1 MYYVCFGC
9 VCVCIS
15 IHLSLF
21 FPDHTRLTRLYELE
35 LRRRLSMCKCEYLCV
50 SIFVCMREQRVRMY
64 LLAQS
69 ICVNVPLQKERF
81 SIFVH
86 SLFYHSQCIHIYA
99 VGRSM
104 YVHRTLYLYST
115 AHRTDI
121 LYNMHCSSIAYA
133 HIHTDTVRTHKT
145 RLQYQ
150 PINQPASQPASQM
163 DWCVDFRFSR
173 IFQSFLSTKVLAS
186 FIVEFSPLSEYKRG
200 EKCSHLAQEY
210 RNDREHI
217 CDLCI
222 NLPKK
227 AQIQIQHFSYLHD
240 DK

>member
-1 MYYVCFGC
+1 
-9 VCVCIS
+9 
-15 IHLSLF
+15 
-21 FPDHTRLTRLYELE
+21 
-35 LRRRLSMCKCEYLCV
+35 MCRCRKSASVFLCTAC
-50 SIFVCMREQRVRMY
+50 STI
-64 LLAQS
+64 
-69 ICVNVPLQKERF
+69 VNV
-81 SIFVH
+81 
-86 SLFYHSQCIHIYA
+86 YIYYMWS
-99 VGRSM
+99 VGRC
-104 YVHRTLYLYST
+104 TYST

-240 DK
+240 D